1 MKLVSRFLHFPLFV
15 QLIWAFCVLGTL
27 INLWLIT
34 RDLLT
39 DPVLF
44 RLHLGYLIL
53 YVGQVVFILLE
64 EKYMCALTVLQGI
77 IALLTTV
84 DFIFTP
90 LLQAIGHTYYWL
102 FSPSIES
109 LKVYQYVFVSLGFT
123 LQMASAAYLFLYLRA
138 KVYQETN

>member
-1 MKLVSRFLHFPLFV
+1 MKSLSRFLHFPLFV

-27 INLWLIT
+27 INLWLIA

-64 EKYMCALTVLQGI
+64 EKYVSALTVLQGI
-77 IALLTTV
+77 IALFTTV

-109 LKVYQYVFVSLGFT
+109 LKVYQYVFVALGFT
-123 LQMASAAYLFLYLRA
+123 LQMAGAAYLFFYFRLKTSR
-138 KVYQETN
+138 

>member
-1 MKLVSRFLHFPLFV
+1 MKLINRFVRFPLFV
-15 QLIWAFCVLGTL
+15 QLIWAFCVLGML
-27 INLWLIT
+27 INLWLIV

-64 EKYMCALTVLQGI
+64 EKYVSALTVLQGVV
-77 IALLTTV
+77 ALLTTV

-90 LLQAIGHTYYWL
+90 LLQLVGHTYYWL

-123 LQMASAAYLFLYLRA
+123 LQMAGAAYLWGYFRL
-138 KVYQETN
+138 KTSK